1 MANSSLSILLPLL
14 GVTFWLVLRRK
25 RVNRLYPPG
34 PPSWPIIGNLSRL
47 PAKHPW
53 ISFTQW
59 KETYG
64 SMLYFRGL
72 GVSILVLNDVKLV
85 TELFEKRPG
94 IYSNRPRFTVAGD
107 LLGIDESMP
116 LRLHDRGWKL
126 QRKLARTAM
135 SPDAV
140 KQYHP
145 LLEDI
150 AALLSESLRETP
162 EAFGVHIRLFVL
174 PSFFMHYLTT
184 VDNEVTPF
192 SLPDRSL
199 TVDKVRGASRRGSEG
214 DFEGHKSR
222 QTVQSVK
229 KQIAEGRTLPSLA
242 HNLLANEGGKEFT
255 TRREY
260 EDAVK
265 WLTAGVEST
274 TALVST
280 TLLALAMN
288 PDKQERA
295 QKEIDDVI
303 GSNRLPTLDDKD
315 SLPYVGALI
324 KESMRWHPPIP
335 LSLGR
340 QTSHD
345 DICEGYFIPAGTIV
359 LPNIWAIARDGGGKY
374 PSEEFVPERFL
385 DVDPPKDP
393 SSYAFGCGRRI
404 CPAIQFVERS
414 TFIFV
419 ASILAA
425 FNTCPKVDNN
435 GNPIPYDAQFSS
447 SLVSYVSVGPTIQVL
462 VIYPSNSTV
471 GQSALL
477 VMTMNKD
484 FLVIGALSVAACL
497 LWFCE
502 RSSQRKYPPGPPGW
516 PFVGN
521 LLKLPKIQPWHL
533 LTEWKHAYGNIFR
546 LHGLGISIVVL
557 GDMKV
562 IKELLDTR
570 GSTYSHRPVLTVAGD
585 LLDLNKSFAL
595 QPYNDDW
602 KLRRKLARV
611 ALSPGAIKRYHP
623 LQEDIAAL
631 LNEALLDTPESAAGR
646 LILSITYGIPISSL
660 DDEFIALS
668 EEAMSAISRVTV
680 PGTYLADMFSSLKCL
695 HAWVFRD
702 QVKRDKTVIQDFVN
716 RPFHH
721 VQKQMT
727 FSVVLTLILALT
739 LYPEKQVRAHAE
751 IDATVGTGRLPTLD
765 DKGSLPYVEALIKE
779 SIRWHPA
786 VPLSLARRSA
796 QDDVYAGHFI
806 PEGAIVIPNIWAIA
820 RDCND
825 QYSPS
830 QFIPE
835 RFLDENAPIDPA
847 DYSFGFGRRICPG
860 KHLAE
865 NSVFLFVASILA
877 AFEIS
882 AETDLEGNPI
892 PLVAD
897 FSSGVVS
904 SPNPFKCKISP
915 RSADRSSQ
923 VRDRAGAASHYLHP
937 GT

>member
-34 PPSWPIIGNLSRL
+34 PPSWPIIGNLFRL

-72 GVSILVLNDVKLV
+72 GVSILVLNDVELV

-162 EAFGVHIRLFVL
+162 EAFGVHIRLAVSRVVL
-174 PSFFMHYLTT
+174 SVTYGIPVAT
-184 VDNEVTPF
+184 VDNEHVVLVEEAAKVISKATNPGAHLADLF
-192 SLPDRSL
+192 PILKGTHALLFRNDIQRDRRIVQDS
-199 TVDKVRGASRRGSEG
+199 VDKP
-214 DFEGHKSR
+214 FNH
-222 QTVQSVK
+222 VK
-229 KQIAEGRTLPSLA
+229 KQIAESRTLPSLA

-265 WLTAGVEST
+265 WLTGSLYLAGVEST

-335 LSLGR
+335 L
-340 QTSHD
+340 T
-345 DICEGYFIPAGTIV
+345 
-359 LPNIWAIARDGGGKY
+359 
-374 PSEEFVPERFL
+374 
-385 DVDPPKDP
+385 
-393 SSYAFGCGRRI
+393 AFNI
-404 CPAIQFVERS
+404 CPE
-414 TFIFV
+414 
-419 ASILAA
+419 
-425 FNTCPKVDNN
+425 VDNN

-447 SLVSYVSVGPTIQVL
+447 SLVSYVSVGTSRPNNLGPTIQVL
-462 VIYPSNSTV
+462 VIYPSSTV

-497 LWFCE
+497 LWFGGK
-502 RSSQRKYPPGPPGW
+502 SSQRNYPPGPPGW
-516 PFVGN
+516 PLIGN

-680 PGTYLADMFSSLKCL
+680 PGTYLADIFPSLKCL

-727 FSVVLTLILALT
+727 EGTAPSSLTQQLLEESSDHRFANKQDHEDAARWICGALYGAGAETTFSVVLTLILALT

-751 IDATVGTGRLPTLD
+751 IDAIVGTGRLPTLD

-786 VPLSLARRSA
+786 VPLSMVSPVALYKMTSTETNTLPLGAR
-796 QDDVYAGHFI
+796 
-806 PEGAIVIPNIWAIA
+806 AIA
-820 RDCND
+820 RDCDD
-825 QYSPS
+825 QHSPS

-847 DYSFGFGRRICPG
+847 DYSFGFGRR
-860 KHLAE
+860 
-865 NSVFLFVASILA
+865 NVTSILA

-892 PLVAD
+892 PLIAD

-923 VRDRAGAASHYLHP
+923 VRDKAGAASHYLHP

>member
-34 PPSWPIIGNLSRL
+34 PPSWPIIGNLFRL

-162 EAFGVHIRLFVL
+162 EAFGVHIRLAVSRVVL
-174 PSFFMHYLTT
+174 SVTYGIPVAT
-184 VDNEVTPF
+184 VDNEYVVLVEEAAKVISKATNPGAHLADLF
-192 SLPDRSL
+192 PILKGTHALLFRNDIQRDRRIVQDS
-199 TVDKVRGASRRGSEG
+199 VDKP
-214 DFEGHKSR
+214 FNH
-222 QTVQSVK
+222 VK
-229 KQIAEGRTLPSLA
+229 KQIAESRTLPSLA

-265 WLTAGVEST
+265 WLTGSLYLAGVEST

-447 SLVSYVSVGPTIQVL
+447 SLVSFPEDFKCNIKPRSTERSVQVL
-462 VIYPSNSTV
+462 
-471 GQSALL
+471 
-477 VMTMNKD
+477 D
-484 FLVIGALSVAACL
+484 RAA
-497 LWFCE
+497 
-502 RSSQRKYPPGPPGW
+502 
-516 PFVGN
+516 
-521 LLKLPKIQPWHL
+521 
-533 LTEWKHAYGNIFR
+533 A
-546 LHGLGISIVVL
+546 
-557 GDMKV
+557 
-562 IKELLDTR
+562 
-570 GSTYSHRPVLTVAGD
+570 
-585 LLDLNKSFAL
+585 
-595 QPYNDDW
+595 
-602 KLRRKLARV
+602 
-611 ALSPGAIKRYHP
+611 
-623 LQEDIAAL
+623 
-631 LNEALLDTPESAAGR
+631 
-646 LILSITYGIPISSL
+646 
-660 DDEFIALS
+660 
-668 EEAMSAISRVTV
+668 
-680 PGTYLADMFSSLKCL
+680 
-695 HAWVFRD
+695 
-702 QVKRDKTVIQDFVN
+702 
-716 RPFHH
+716 
-721 VQKQMT
+721 
-727 FSVVLTLILALT
+727 
-739 LYPEKQVRAHAE
+739 
-751 IDATVGTGRLPTLD
+751 
-765 DKGSLPYVEALIKE
+765 
-779 SIRWHPA
+779 
-786 VPLSLARRSA
+786 
-796 QDDVYAGHFI
+796 
-806 PEGAIVIPNIWAIA
+806 
-820 RDCND
+820 
-825 QYSPS
+825 
-830 QFIPE
+830 
-835 RFLDENAPIDPA
+835 
-847 DYSFGFGRRICPG
+847 
-860 KHLAE
+860 
-865 NSVFLFVASILA
+865 VASYI
-877 AFEIS
+877 
-882 AETDLEGNPI
+882 T
-892 PLVAD
+892 
-897 FSSGVVS
+897 
-904 SPNPFKCKISP
+904 
-915 RSADRSSQ
+915 
-923 VRDRAGAASHYLHP
+923 
-937 GT
+937 